1 MWTNKLKAA
10 GFHFVICCVIA
21 LFVLVIVYAG
31 WYQSVLSHTQQIGS
45 ILIVLLAVDVVLGP
59 LLTFLV
65 FKKGKKTLKFDLT
78 VIAALQL
85 GFLVYGMHTIY
96 IARPSF
102 IVFAKDRFEAVSTI
116 EWPDDEKD
124 AKNLKVEASLFGPVW
139 VGAKSPI
146 GVKDREKIM
155 FESTSGGADIT
166 QRPRLYV
173 PYEQVKTD
181 VQAKAKDMSELRK
194 LNASNTAEIDSAI
207 AKSGL
212 SESALGFLPMKG
224 KIEDAAV
231 LIDRQ
236 SGMPLA
242 MLKLKPWL

>member
-1 MWTNKLKAA
+1 MWLDKIKAA
-10 GFHFVICCVIA
+10 GLHFVLCSGIA
-21 LFVLVIVYAG
+21 MIVLIAVYAG
-31 WYQSVLSHTQQIGS
+31 WYRSVLSHTQQIGS
-45 ILIVLLAVDVVLGP
+45 ILIVLITVDVILGP
-59 LLTFLV
+59 LLTLLV
-65 FKKGKKTLKFDLT
+65 FKKGKKSLKFDLA
-78 VIAALQL
+78 VIATLQL
-85 GFLVYGMHTIY
+85 GFLAYGVHTVYE
-96 IARPSF
+96 ARPSY

-124 AKNLKVEASLFGPVW
+124 TKNLKVKSSLFGPSW
-139 VGAKSPI
+139 VGARSP
-146 GVKDREKIM
+146 VDQQDREKIM
-155 FESTSGGADIT
+155 FESASGGADIT

-173 PYEQVKTD
+173 PYEQVKQD
-181 VQAKAKDMSELRK
+181 VRGRLKAIAELRN
-194 LNASNTAEIDSAI
+194 LNASRSNELDAAI

-212 SESALGFLPMKG
+212 AESSLGFLPMKG